1 MGDEATNIYFTCLN
15 FIRFIKLSISSS
27 SIINPSLT
35 SPRWETVRA
44 TTVESRDISL
54 GNVPNRVLEV
64 VVVVEAEPATTATRR
79 VTFPVTAPW
88 GVVAAAAVVGTVT
101 TVTNPAIF
109 LVTVPNLAAEVAD
122 LAVVVVVVVVVEI
135 ATIAV
140 NLATCLAI
148 ALNPD
153 LEVDVPTNSATSAK
167 DTATFPVTAPRRTGI
182 RDAMARFAHRA
193 HHHPS
198 RHQVFHF
205 YGQFVETHF

>member
-1 MGDEATNIYFTCLN
+1 MGEAKNIYFTCLN

-54 GNVPNRVLEV
+54 GNVLNRVLEV

-79 VTFPVTAPW
+79 ATFPVTAPW
-88 GVVAAAAVVGTVT
+88 AVVGTVT

-122 LAVVVVVVVVVEI
+122 LAVVVVVVVEI

-182 RDAMARFAHRA
+182 RDAMVRFAHRA
-193 HHHPS
+193 HHHLS
-198 RHQVFHF
+198 RHQVLHF

>member
-1 MGDEATNIYFTCLN
+1 MGEAKNIYFTCLN

-54 GNVPNRVLEV
+54 GNVLNRVLEV

-122 LAVVVVVVVVVEI
+122 LAVVVVVVVEI

-193 HHHPS
+193 HHHLS

>member
-1 MGDEATNIYFTCLN
+1 MGVAKNIYFISLN

-27 SIINPSLT
+27 SIIHPSLI
-35 SPRWETVRA
+35 SPKWETVRA

-54 GNVPNRVLEV
+54 GNVLNRVLEV

-122 LAVVVVVVVVVEI
+122 LAVVVVVVVEI

-140 NLATCLAI
+140 NLATC
-148 ALNPD
+148 
-153 LEVDVPTNSATSAK
+153 
-167 DTATFPVTAPRRTGI
+167 PVTAPRRTGI

-193 HHHPS
+193 HHHLS

>member
-1 MGDEATNIYFTCLN
+1 MGEAKNIYFTCLN

-54 GNVPNRVLEV
+54 GNVPN
-64 VVVVEAEPATTATRR
+64 
-79 VTFPVTAPW
+79 
-88 GVVAAAAVVGTVT
+88 
-101 TVTNPAIF
+101 
-109 LVTVPNLAAEVAD
+109 LAAEVAD
-122 LAVVVVVVVVVEI
+122 LAVVVAVVVVEI

-148 ALNPD
+148 VLNPD

-193 HHHPS
+193 HHHLS

>member
-1 MGDEATNIYFTCLN
+1 MEAKYIYFTCLN
-15 FIRFIKLSISSS
+15 FIRFINLSISSS
-27 SIINPSLT
+27 SIIHPSLI
-35 SPRWETVRA
+35 SPKWETVRA

-54 GNVPNRVLEV
+54 GNVLNRVLEV

-101 TVTNPAIF
+101 TVTIPAIF

-122 LAVVVVVVVVVEI
+122 LAVVVVVVVEI

-182 RDAMARFAHRA
+182 RDAMVRFAHRA
-193 HHHPS
+193 HHHLS

-205 YGQFVETHF
+205 YGQFVETHL

>member
-1 MGDEATNIYFTCLN
+1 MGEAKNIYFTCLN

-35 SPRWETVRA
+35 SPKWETVRA

-54 GNVPNRVLEV
+54 GNVLNRVLEV
-64 VVVVEAEPATTATRR
+64 GVVVEAEPATTATRR

-88 GVVAAAAVVGTVT
+88 GVVAVAAVVGTVT

-122 LAVVVVVVVVVEI
+122 LAVVVVVVVVEI

-182 RDAMARFAHRA
+182 RDAMVRFAHRA
-193 HHHPS
+193 HHHLS

>member
-1 MGDEATNIYFTCLN
+1 MGEAKNIYFTCLN
-15 FIRFIKLSISSS
+15 FIRFINLSISSS
-27 SIINPSLT
+27 SIIHPSLI
-35 SPRWETVRA
+35 SPKWETVRA

-88 GVVAAAAVVGTVT
+88 GVVAVAAVVGTVT

-122 LAVVVVVVVVVEI
+122 LAVVVVVVVVVVEI

-193 HHHPS
+193 HHHLS
-198 RHQVFHF
+198 RHQLFHF

>member
-1 MGDEATNIYFTCLN
+1 MGEAKNIYFTCLN

-64 VVVVEAEPATTATRR
+64 VVVV
-79 VTFPVTAPW
+79 
-88 GVVAAAAVVGTVT
+88 GTVT
-101 TVTNPAIF
+101 
-109 LVTVPNLAAEVAD
+109 TVPNLAAEVAD
-122 LAVVVVVVVVVEI
+122 LAVVVAVVVVEI

-153 LEVDVPTNSATSAK
+153 LMNIVSK
-167 DTATFPVTAPRRTGI
+167 I
-182 RDAMARFAHRA
+182 R
-193 HHHPS
+193 
-198 RHQVFHF
+198 
-205 YGQFVETHF
+205 GQIILCKSEIFIVAYILMY

>member
-1 MGDEATNIYFTCLN
+1 MGEAKNIYFTCLN

-88 GVVAAAAVVGTVT
+88 GVVAAAALVGTVT

-122 LAVVVVVVVVVEI
+122 LAVVVVVEI

-193 HHHPS
+193 HHHLS
-198 RHQVFHF
+198 RHQVLHF

>member
-1 MGDEATNIYFTCLN
+1 MGEAKNIYFTCLN

-88 GVVAAAAVVGTVT
+88 GAVAAAAVVGTVT

-122 LAVVVVVVVVVEI
+122 LAVVGGVVVEI

-193 HHHPS
+193 HHHLS

>member
-1 MGDEATNIYFTCLN
+1 MGEAKNIYFTCLN

-122 LAVVVVVVVVVEI
+122 LAVVVVVVVEI

-193 HHHPS
+193 HHHLS

>member
-1 MGDEATNIYFTCLN
+1 MEAKYIYFTCLN

-27 SIINPSLT
+27 SIIHPSLI
-35 SPRWETVRA
+35 SPKWETVRA

-54 GNVPNRVLEV
+54 GNVLNRVLE

-122 LAVVVVVVVVVEI
+122 LAVVVVVVVEI

-167 DTATFPVTAPRRTGI
+167 DTATFPVTVPRRTGI
-182 RDAMARFAHRA
+182 RDAMVRFAHRA

>member
-1 MGDEATNIYFTCLN
+1 MGEAKNIYFTCLN

-54 GNVPNRVLEV
+54 GNVLNRVLEV

-109 LVTVPNLAAEVAD
+109 
-122 LAVVVVVVVVVEI
+122 
-135 ATIAV
+135 
-140 NLATCLAI
+140 
-148 ALNPD
+148 
-153 LEVDVPTNSATSAK
+153 
-167 DTATFPVTAPRRTGI
+167 PVTAPRRTGI
-182 RDAMARFAHRA
+182 RDAMVRFAHRA
-193 HHHPS
+193 HHHLS
-198 RHQVFHF
+198 RHQVLHF

>member
-1 MGDEATNIYFTCLN
+1 MGEAKNIYFTCLN

-101 TVTNPAIF
+101 TVTN
-109 LVTVPNLAAEVAD
+109 LAAEVAD
-122 LAVVVVVVVVVEI
+122 LAVVVVVVVEI

-193 HHHPS
+193 HHHLS

>member
-1 MGDEATNIYFTCLN
+1 MGEAKNIYFTCLN

-54 GNVPNRVLEV
+54 GNVLNRVLEV
-64 VVVVEAEPATTATRR
+64 VVVVEA
-79 VTFPVTAPW
+79 
-88 GVVAAAAVVGTVT
+88 VT

-122 LAVVVVVVVVVEI
+122 LAVVVVVVVEI

-193 HHHPS
+193 HHHLS
-198 RHQVFHF
+198 RHQVLHF

>member
-1 MGDEATNIYFTCLN
+1 MGEAKNIYFTCLN

-54 GNVPNRVLEV
+54 GNVPNR
-64 VVVVEAEPATTATRR
+64 
-79 VTFPVTAPW
+79 
-88 GVVAAAAVVGTVT
+88 
-101 TVTNPAIF
+101 
-109 LVTVPNLAAEVAD
+109 AAEVAD
-122 LAVVVVVVVVVEI
+122 LAVVVAVVVVEI

-167 DTATFPVTAPRRTGI
+167 DTATFPVTVPRRTGI
-182 RDAMARFAHRA
+182 RDAMVRFAHRA
-193 HHHPS
+193 HHHLS

-205 YGQFVETHF
+205 YGQFVETHSRRKFPPPNFPVSISFFRF

>member
-1 MGDEATNIYFTCLN
+1 MGEAKILLFAYLN

-54 GNVPNRVLEV
+54 GNVPNRVLE
-64 VVVVEAEPATTATRR
+64 
-79 VTFPVTAPW
+79 
-88 GVVAAAAVVGTVT
+88 AAVVGTVT

-153 LEVDVPTNSATSAK
+153 LVVDVPTDSATSAK

-182 RDAMARFAHRA
+182 RDAMARFAHQA
-193 HHHPS
+193 HHHLS

>member
-1 MGDEATNIYFTCLN
+1 MEAKYIYFTCLN

-27 SIINPSLT
+27 SIIHPSLI
-35 SPRWETVRA
+35 SPKWETVRA

-54 GNVPNRVLEV
+54 GNVLNRVLE

-122 LAVVVVVVVVVEI
+122 LAVVVAVVVVEI

-182 RDAMARFAHRA
+182 RDAMVRFAHRA
-193 HHHPS
+193 HHHLS

-205 YGQFVETHF
+205 YGQFVETHL

>member
-1 MGDEATNIYFTCLN
+1 MGEAKNIYFTCLN

-27 SIINPSLT
+27 SIIHPSLI
-35 SPRWETVRA
+35 SPKWETVRA

-54 GNVPNRVLEV
+54 GNVLNRVLEV

-88 GVVAAAAVVGTVT
+88 GVVAAAAVVVGTVT

-122 LAVVVVVVVVVEI
+122 LAAVVVVVVVEI

-167 DTATFPVTAPRRTGI
+167 DTTTFPVTAPRRTGI

-193 HHHPS
+193 HHHLS

-205 YGQFVETHF
+205 

>member
-1 MGDEATNIYFTCLN
+1 MGEAKYIYFTCLN

-27 SIINPSLT
+27 SIIHPSLI
-35 SPRWETVRA
+35 SPKWETVRA

-54 GNVPNRVLEV
+54 GNVLNRVLEV

-122 LAVVVVVVVVVEI
+122 LAVVVVVVVVEI

-182 RDAMARFAHRA
+182 RDAKARFAHRA
-193 HHHPS
+193 HHHLS

>member
-1 MGDEATNIYFTCLN
+1 MGEAKNIYFTCLN

-27 SIINPSLT
+27 SIIHPSLI
-35 SPRWETVRA
+35 SPKWETVRA

-54 GNVPNRVLEV
+54 GNVLNRVLEV
-64 VVVVEAEPATTATRR
+64 LVVVEAEPATTATRR

-88 GVVAAAAVVGTVT
+88 GVVAAAAVGGTVT

-122 LAVVVVVVVVVEI
+122 LAVAVVVVVEI

-167 DTATFPVTAPRRTGI
+167 DTATFPVTVPRRTGI
-182 RDAMARFAHRA
+182 RDAMVRSAHRA
-193 HHHPS
+193 HHHLS

>member
-54 GNVPNRVLEV
+54 GNVLNRVLEV

-122 LAVVVVVVVVVEI
+122 LAVVVVVVEI

-193 HHHPS
+193 HHHLS

>member
-64 VVVVEAEPATTATRR
+64 VVVEAEPATTATRR

-122 LAVVVVVVVVVEI
+122 LAVVVAVVVVEI

-167 DTATFPVTAPRRTGI
+167 DTATFPVT
-182 RDAMARFAHRA
+182 
-193 HHHPS
+193 
-198 RHQVFHF
+198 V
-205 YGQFVETHF
+205 

>member
-1 MGDEATNIYFTCLN
+1 MGEAKNIYFTCLN

-27 SIINPSLT
+27 SIIHPSLI
-35 SPRWETVRA
+35 SPKWETVRA

-54 GNVPNRVLEV
+54 GNVLNRVLEV

-182 RDAMARFAHRA
+182 RDAKARFAHRA
-193 HHHPS
+193 HHHLS

>member
-1 MGDEATNIYFTCLN
+1 MGEAKNIYFTCLN

-27 SIINPSLT
+27 SIIHPSLI
-35 SPRWETVRA
+35 SPKWETVRA

-54 GNVPNRVLEV
+54 GNVLNRVLEV

-109 LVTVPNLAAEVAD
+109 RVTVPNLAAEVAD
-122 LAVVVVVVVVVEI
+122 LVVVVVVVVVEI

-140 NLATCLAI
+140 NLATCLAT

-167 DTATFPVTAPRRTGI
+167 DTATFPVT
-182 RDAMARFAHRA
+182 
-193 HHHPS
+193 
-198 RHQVFHF
+198 
-205 YGQFVETHF
+205 

>member
-1 MGDEATNIYFTCLN
+1 MEAKYIYFTCLN

-27 SIINPSLT
+27 SIIHPSLI
-35 SPRWETVRA
+35 SPKWETVRA

-54 GNVPNRVLEV
+54 GNVLNRVLE

-122 LAVVVVVVVVVEI
+122 LAVVVVVVVEI

-182 RDAMARFAHRA
+182 RDAMVRFAHRA
-193 HHHPS
+193 HHHLS

-205 YGQFVETHF
+205 YGQFVETHL

>member
-1 MGDEATNIYFTCLN
+1 MGEAKNIYFTCLN

-54 GNVPNRVLEV
+54 GNVLNRVLEV

-88 GVVAAAAVVGTVT
+88 GVVAAAGVVGTVT

-122 LAVVVVVVVVVEI
+122 LAVVVVVVVEI

-193 HHHPS
+193 HHHLS

>member
-1 MGDEATNIYFTCLN
+1 MGEAKNIYFTCLN

-35 SPRWETVRA
+35 SPKWETVRA

-54 GNVPNRVLEV
+54 GNVLNRVLEV

-122 LAVVVVVVVVVEI
+122 LAVVVAVVVVVEI

-148 ALNPD
+148 APNP
-153 LEVDVPTNSATSAK
+153 
-167 DTATFPVTAPRRTGI
+167 
-182 RDAMARFAHRA
+182 
-193 HHHPS
+193 
-198 RHQVFHF
+198 
-205 YGQFVETHF
+205 

>member
-1 MGDEATNIYFTCLN
+1 
-15 FIRFIKLSISSS
+15 
-27 SIINPSLT
+27 
-35 SPRWETVRA
+35 
-44 TTVESRDISL
+44 VESRDISL

-122 LAVVVVVVVVVEI
+122 LAVVVAVVVVEI

-193 HHHPS
+193 HHHLS

>member
-1 MGDEATNIYFTCLN
+1 MGEAKNIYFTCLN

-27 SIINPSLT
+27 SIIHPSLI
-35 SPRWETVRA
+35 SPKWETVRA

-54 GNVPNRVLEV
+54 GNVLNRVLEV

-101 TVTNPAIF
+101 AVTNPAIF

-122 LAVVVVVVVVVEI
+122 LAVVVVVVVVEI

-182 RDAMARFAHRA
+182 RDAKARFAHRA
-193 HHHPS
+193 HHHLS

>member
-1 MGDEATNIYFTCLN
+1 MGEAKNIYFTCLN

-54 GNVPNRVLEV
+54 GNVLNRVLEV

-122 LAVVVVVVVVVEI
+122 LAVVVVVVVEI

-193 HHHPS
+193 HHHLS
-198 RHQVFHF
+198 RHQVLHF

>member
-1 MGDEATNIYFTCLN
+1 MGEAKYIYFTCLN

-27 SIINPSLT
+27 SIIHPSLI
-35 SPRWETVRA
+35 SPKWETVRA

-54 GNVPNRVLEV
+54 GNVLNRVLEV

-122 LAVVVVVVVVVEI
+122 LAVVVVVVVEI

-153 LEVDVPTNSATSAK
+153 LEVDVPSNSATSAK
-167 DTATFPVTAPRRTGI
+167 DTATFPVTALRRTGI

-193 HHHPS
+193 HHHLS

>member
-1 MGDEATNIYFTCLN
+1 MGEAKNIYFTCLN

-54 GNVPNRVLEV
+54 GNVLNRVLEV

-88 GVVAAAAVVGTVT
+88 GAVVGTVT

-122 LAVVVVVVVVVEI
+122 LAVVVAVVVVEI

-148 ALNPD
+148 VLNPD

-193 HHHPS
+193 HHHLS
-198 RHQVFHF
+198 RHQ
-205 YGQFVETHF
+205 

>member
-1 MGDEATNIYFTCLN
+1 MGEAKNIYFTCLN

-54 GNVPNRVLEV
+54 GNVLNRVLEV

-101 TVTNPAIF
+101 TVTN
-109 LVTVPNLAAEVAD
+109 LAAEVAD
-122 LAVVVVVVVVVEI
+122 LAVVVVVVVEI

-182 RDAMARFAHRA
+182 RDAMVRFAHRA
-193 HHHPS
+193 HHHLS
-198 RHQVFHF
+198 RHQVLHF

>member
-1 MGDEATNIYFTCLN
+1 MGEAKNIYFTCLN

-27 SIINPSLT
+27 SIIHPSLI
-35 SPRWETVRA
+35 SPKWETVRA

-54 GNVPNRVLEV
+54 GNVLNRVLEE

-88 GVVAAAAVVGTVT
+88 EVVAAAAVVGTVT

-122 LAVVVVVVVVVEI
+122 LAVVVVVVVEI

-167 DTATFPVTAPRRTGI
+167 DTATFPVTALRRTGI

-193 HHHPS
+193 HHHLS

>member
-1 MGDEATNIYFTCLN
+1 MGEAKNIYFTCLN

-54 GNVPNRVLEV
+54 GNVLNRVLEV

-88 GVVAAAAVVGTVT
+88 GVVAAVVGTVT

-122 LAVVVVVVVVVEI
+122 LAVVVVVVVEI

-182 RDAMARFAHRA
+182 RDAMVRFAHRA
-193 HHHPS
+193 HHHLS
-198 RHQVFHF
+198 RHQVLHF

>member
-1 MGDEATNIYFTCLN
+1 MGEAKNIYFTCLN

-27 SIINPSLT
+27 SIIHPSLI
-35 SPRWETVRA
+35 SPKWETVRA

-54 GNVPNRVLEV
+54 GNVLNRVLEV

-122 LAVVVVVVVVVEI
+122 LAVVVVVVVVEI

-167 DTATFPVTAPRRTGI
+167 DTATFPVTALRRTGI

-193 HHHPS
+193 HHHLS

>member
-1 MGDEATNIYFTCLN
+1 MGEAKYIYFTCLN

-27 SIINPSLT
+27 SIIHPSLI
-35 SPRWETVRA
+35 SPKWETVRA

-54 GNVPNRVLEV
+54 GNVLNRVLEV

-88 GVVAAAAVVGTVT
+88 GVVAAAAEGGTVT

-122 LAVVVVVVVVVEI
+122 LAVVVAVVVVEI

-167 DTATFPVTAPRRTGI
+167 DTATFPVTVPRRTGI
-182 RDAMARFAHRA
+182 RDAMVRSAHRA
-193 HHHPS
+193 HHHLS